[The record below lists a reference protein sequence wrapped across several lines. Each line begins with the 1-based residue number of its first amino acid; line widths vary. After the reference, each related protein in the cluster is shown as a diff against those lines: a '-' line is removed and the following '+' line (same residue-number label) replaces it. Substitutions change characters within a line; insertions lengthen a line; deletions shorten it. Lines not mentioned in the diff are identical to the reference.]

1 MKTQERT
8 TMGNDKALRE
18 HLLYL
23 LNGDGAHSDFETAI
37 KNLPAN
43 LRGKRPKDAAHS
55 PWEVLEHLRITQRDI
70 LESTRKANHVSPD
83 FPAGYWPSAQ
93 APPDEKSWDK
103 SANAF
108 RADQKA
114 LVDLVTSPSTDLL
127 AAIPNTDG
135 QTILR
140 KMFMAA
146 DHNAYHL
153 GEFVLLRR
161 TLGAWE

>member
-1 MKTQERT
+1 MT
-8 TMGNDKALRE
+8 TIATVANDKALRD

-23 LNGDGAHSDFETAI
+23 LKGDGAHSDFETAI
-37 KNLPAN
+37 KDLPAS
-43 LRGKRPKDAAHS
+43 LRGKRPKGAAHS

-70 LESTRKANHVSPD
+70 LESTRNANHQSPD

-93 APPDEKSWDK
+93 NPPDEKAWDK

-108 RADQKA
+108 RADLKA
-114 LVDLVTSPSTDLL
+114 LTDLVVSSSTDLF
-127 AAIPNTDG
+127 APIPNTDG
-135 QTILR
+135 QTIVR

-161 TLGAWE
+161 MLGAWD